1 MKKMTE
7 FYDTLLAPFR
17 KFLGPVYDAYRKKYE
32 YKDTVT
38 IPDHVVST
46 LDGTPLPDMF
56 PDRKH
61 NFVYSVYGPPD
72 MSVKAGIVAVP
83 QEVKMQDNYYQPIRP
98 RTTRPVQ
105 WLPANTEMK
114 EVFVEM
120 PYELPTKLKC
130 STVSTK
136 HS

>member
-1 MKKMTE
+1 MKMSE

-17 KFLGPVYDAYRKKYE
+17 RFLGPVFDYYRKEYE

-38 IPDHVVST
+38 IPEHVTST
-46 LDGTPLPDMF
+46 LECVPLPDIF

-83 QEVKMQDNYYQPIRP
+83 AVVKMQDNYYQP
-98 RTTRPVQ
+98 TRPYSARPVDF
-105 WLPANTEMK
+105 LPPNTPMK
-114 EVFVEM
+114 EVFVDM
-120 PYELPTKLKC
+120 PYELPTKFKS
-130 STVSTK
+130 STVATK